1 MATESLKKIYENKK
15 DYYSSVRSEMLQF
28 VPENC
33 QRVLEVGC
41 GEGGF
46 ISTVKK
52 MTAAEA
58 WGVDISEESISIA
71 SEHIDKAICTDL
83 TEDMSIL
90 PNNYFDA
97 IFFNDVLEH
106 IIDPESLLKDIS
118 SKLSSNGVVIASIPN
133 FRHHKV
139 LVMLLRDKDFKYEG
153 AGVMDNSHLRFFTR
167 KSMIRLFK
175 TANYNIQSIVPIN
188 KSKSL
193 RPVLI
198 KLFTLG
204 IIGNDISFLQY
215 VIVARTH
222 K

>member
-1 MATESLKKIYENKK
+1 
-15 DYYSSVRSEMLQF
+15 MLQF

-46 ISTVKK
+46 ISAVKK

-71 SEHIDKAICTDL
+71 SECIDKAICTDL

-106 IIDPESLLKDIS
+106 IIDPESLLKNIS
-118 SKLSSNGVVIASIPN
+118 
-133 FRHHKV
+133 
-139 LVMLLRDKDFKYEG
+139 
-153 AGVMDNSHLRFFTR
+153 
-167 KSMIRLFK
+167 
-175 TANYNIQSIVPIN
+175 
-188 KSKSL
+188 
-193 RPVLI
+193 
-198 KLFTLG
+198 
-204 IIGNDISFLQY
+204 
-215 VIVARTH
+215 
-222 K
+222 